1 MEEKDL
7 TPKQLQREQRQHE
20 AYELRLEGLSYPQ
33 IAAKMGIGLGS
44 AHRYVSAYQS
54 LLAEENKETAL
65 HKQVLESARLDKIYS
80 EMRELIGQCHDEF
93 DDNGARLLRDG
104 VKSKAMLYDKLIKVI
119 QLRASIN
126 GVMALKAPEV
136 RESSELMDMDVSE
149 LSVEDILW
157 KMNDATREE

>member
-1 MEEKDL
+1 MEEKEL
-7 TPKQLQREQRQHE
+7 SQKKLQREQKQHE
-20 AYELRLEGLSYPQ
+20 AYQHRLDGLSYPQ

-44 AHRYVSAYQS
+44 AHRYVAAYQT

-80 EMRELIGQCHDEF
+80 EMRVLIGQCHDEF
-93 DDNGARLLRDG
+93 DENGARLLRDG
-104 VKSKAMLYDKLIKVI
+104 IKSKAMLYDKLIKVI

-136 RESSELMDMDVSE
+136 RESSELMELDVSD

-157 KMNDATREE
+157 KMNDATRED